1 MRIRDWSSDVCSSDL
16 LRLKDIV
23 KPGAAQAVA
32 AGTGTEYL
40 LDLLAGQPVAI
51 APAAAIGAA
60 AGIADAVDQEK
71 LRQRPGNVDRIDVGP
86 ARHHLPNRKSTRL
99 NSSH

>member
-51 APAAAIGAA
+51 TPAAAIGAA

-71 LRQRPGNVDRIDVGP
+71 LRPRPGRSEERRRG
-86 ARHHLPNRKSTRL
+86 KECGSTCRTPL
-99 NSSH
+99 SPTH